1 MRRGEDVELDLQLVT
16 NRFKC
21 SAGRSAFWRPVSH
34 LLGLLAQLDVFVATD
49 LGLEHDHGL
58 RTRLP

>member
-1 MRRGEDVELDLQLVT
+1 MRRGEDVELGLQLVT

-34 LLGLLAQLDVFVATD
+34 LLGLISQVIVFVAAKID
-49 LGLEHDHGL
+49 SVQ
-58 RTRLP
+58 